1 MKRQFSY
8 KISHNR
14 QHLQAHRLKSGP
26 TAGVSVGF
34 IGFLFRTD
42 SVRIHG
48 ISYICD
54 MKKIRDFFCV
64 AAMALLAMACV
75 TDKDEPVWSVGVGE
89 RCPDFSVTLSGG
101 ETVATVDLSGQTT
114 LILFFD
120 TACEDCRAIL
130 PVVQELYTEICD
142 DESGA
147 GRGKHVLAISRAQP
161 AQSVSAYWAEH
172 SLTIPVS
179 PQSDRSVYDLFASSQ
194 IPRIYIISPDL
205 RITHTYA
212 DTPSRHFPR

>member
-1 MKRQFSY
+1 M
-8 KISHNR
+8 
-14 QHLQAHRLKSGP
+14 
-26 TAGVSVGF
+26 T
-34 IGFLFRTD
+34 
-42 SVRIHG
+42 
-48 ISYICD
+48 
-54 MKKIRDFFCV
+54 
-64 AAMALLAMACV
+64 LLAMACV

-101 ETVATVDLSGQTT
+101 ATVSTANLSGQTT

-161 AQSVSAYWAEH
+161 AQSVGAYWAEH
-172 SLTIPVS
+172 SLTIPGLPAVRPKRLRPLCKLTDS
-179 PQSDRSVYDLFASSQ
+179 AYLHH
-194 IPRIYIISPDL
+194 IPRPPNHPCIRRHPLPTISLL
-205 RITHTYA
+205 RA
-212 DTPSRHFPR
+212 ALGL